1 MWTAAGLRIVLFAA
15 LASVACDGR
24 APVLTFSGSAV
35 GAEGAV
41 IRAQLARFA
50 AQHPDVPVELR
61 VTPDAADQRH
71 QLYVQW
77 LNARTPDP
85 DVLQLDI
92 IWTAEFAAAGWIRPI
107 DVDRADQQ
115 DFFRAALDANRWRDA
130 WYALPWFV
138 DAGLLYRRTDLVGRA
153 PATLAELRATAR
165 RAVRELGVAN
175 GFVWQGARYEGL
187 VTVFLEHLTAFGGA
201 ILDDAGRVTV
211 DAPPAIAAL
220 TFMRDAVHADAF
232 VPRSALTWQEE
243 QTRFAFQNGQAA
255 YMRNWPYAWALLQD
269 EASSAVAGRIAVSR
283 FPAAEG
289 GRPAAT
295 LGGAQLAINRHTGE
309 PALAEALVRFLTA
322 PEQMLERARVAAQL
336 PARRSLYT
344 DVLAGALALPVDDV
358 RTVLDAAVARPV
370 TPVYSELSELLQ
382 VRLHRALTSQQT
394 PDAAL
399 RDAAADIRRLLE
411 RSGLAAMTDER

>member
-1 MWTAAGLRIVLFAA
+1 VLA
-15 LASVACDGR
+15 LALTSVACGDPG
-24 APVLTFSGSAV
+24 PVLTFSGSAV

-41 IRAQLARFA
+41 IRSQLARFA
-50 AQHPDVPVELR
+50 AQHPDLPVELR

-77 LNARTPDP
+77 LNARTAEP

-107 DVDRADQQ
+107 AISTADQA
-115 DFFRAALDANRWRDA
+115 DFFGAAFEANRWRGA

-138 DAGLLYRRTDLVGRA
+138 DVGLLYRRTDLIGDA
-153 PATLAELRATAR
+153 PTSVADLQTGAR
-165 RAVRELGVAN
+165 RAVSDGAVAN

-201 ILDDAGRVTV
+201 ILDETGQVVV
-211 DAPPAIAAL
+211 DAPQAVAAL
-220 TFMRDAVHADAF
+220 TFMRDAIHADRI
-232 VPRSALTWQEE
+232 VPQSALTWQEE

-269 EASSAVAGRIAVSR
+269 ESSSAVAGRVGVSR
-283 FPAAEG
+283 FPAADG
-289 GRPAAT
+289 GRPAAA
-295 LGGAQLAINRHTGE
+295 LGGAQLAINRQTGE
-309 PALAEALVRFLTA
+309 PAEAEALVRFLTA

-344 DVLAGALALPVDDV
+344 TDRLGTALALPVDDV
-358 RTVLDAAVARPV
+358 REVLEAAVARPV

-382 VRLHRALTSQQT
+382 VRLHRALTNQQT
-394 PDAAL
+394 PEAAL
-399 RDAAADIRRLLE
+399 RAAAADIRLLLE
-411 RSGLAAMTDER
+411 RSGLAEPGSGS